1 MKNIKISDVKREW
14 HLIDAKDKVLGRLSS
29 QIASLLMGK
38 HKSMYTPYLDSG
50 DNVVVINAGKVI
62 LTGKKENQKKYYRH
76 SGYPGAL
83 KVKTAS
89 QVRQEKPEDLIRH
102 AVVGMLP
109 KKALGKIMRKKLYIF
124 AGSEHS
130 YENKFKN

>member
-29 QIASLLMGK
+29 EIASLLMGK
-38 HKSMYTPYLDSG
+38 HKSIYTPYLDSG
-50 DNVVVINAGKVI
+50 DNVVVINAGKII

-76 SGYPGAL
+76 SGYPGGLRA
-83 KVKTAS
+83 KTAF

-124 AGSEHS
+124 AGSEHP